1 MNGSRRVDLSQALFL
16 QTLRAA
22 NWQTVID
29 FSRLSFLGVR
39 QQNDCDSMSGRTPL
53 VMAKQEGQSE
63 GGKAY
68 WAAVL
73 QVGKL

>member
-1 MNGSRRVDLSQALFL
+1 MNGSRCVDLSQALFL

-29 FSRLSFLGVR
+29 FAPFFLGVR

>member
-29 FSRLSFLGVR
+29 FRAFLSGI
-39 QQNDCDSMSGRTPL
+39 QTT
-53 VMAKQEGQSE
+53 E
-63 GGKAY
+63 
-68 WAAVL
+68 
-73 QVGKL
+73 